1 MSHNSANMFSGYN
14 KTGTGGARVG
24 NWVEELALQDA
35 TGSTRYEDF
44 RDRGKPSTTPARVVA
59 HSDQQHPKDYI
70 GASKTGRPDR
80 NVEYKKVE
88 ELGPRAQAR
97 QARMRA
103 QVQQMAAEK
112 PEVDQTDY
120 TSANSAAYI
129 AYDSSAFP
137 KKQPRGGGG
146 DKLRTGAYLDPDTK
160 AMGKTKAQVEKEDD
174 AIIGSANYTKAQ
186 PISIYTEML
195 RNGDGAVVGTAAG
208 GNNMFGR
215 STAFTNDITD
225 PTKRHVGAADFGG
238 TEPVRIG
245 PNLTQKAAFD
255 KVRGAILARGANGI
269 KGVARVMRIMDDNGN
284 KKLNIEEFWEG
295 LREYGLEL
303 DDRTLRACFGAFDT
317 DGIGFISFDEF
328 LMGLRGDLNARRKKM
343 VMLAYDVLDVDG
355 SGQVTYAD
363 IEQAYNTSQ
372 CAEVLAGLKTEEEIL
387 EAFFDQWDTDTKD
400 GVVTKDEFIEYYKNV
415 SASIDDDDY
424 FELMIRNAWHISGG
438 DGWCANTSC
447 RRVLVTHTDLSQEVC
462 EIKNDIGLDATD
474 IDGMV
479 KRLTAQGIPAIK
491 CISLVD

>member
-1 MSHNSANMFSGYN
+1 
-14 KTGTGGARVG
+14 
-24 NWVEELALQDA
+24 
-35 TGSTRYEDF
+35 
-44 RDRGKPSTTPARVVA
+44 
-59 HSDQQHPKDYI
+59 
-70 GASKTGRPDR
+70 
-80 NVEYKKVE
+80 
-88 ELGPRAQAR
+88 
-97 QARMRA
+97 
-103 QVQQMAAEK
+103 
-112 PEVDQTDY
+112 
-120 TSANSAAYI
+120 
-129 AYDSSAFP
+129 
-137 KKQPRGGGG
+137 
-146 DKLRTGAYLDPDTK
+146 
-160 AMGKTKAQVEKEDD
+160 
-174 AIIGSANYTKAQ
+174 
-186 PISIYTEML
+186 
-195 RNGDGAVVGTAAG
+195 
-208 GNNMFGR
+208 MFGR